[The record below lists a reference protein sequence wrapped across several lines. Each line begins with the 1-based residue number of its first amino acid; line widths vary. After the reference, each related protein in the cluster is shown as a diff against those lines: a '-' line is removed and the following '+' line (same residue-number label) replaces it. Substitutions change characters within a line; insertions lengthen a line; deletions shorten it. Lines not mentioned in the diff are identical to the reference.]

1 MSGAPRARA
10 NDQRYFGL
18 VEALVSSVDDPEKEG
33 RIKVTFPWFDPD
45 MESDW
50 CRVAQL
56 YGGAG
61 GKGSI
66 WVPDK
71 GDEVICGMVHGDMR
85 KVVVLGCL
93 FNGADRPPTHPDD
106 PRDRRMIKTRA
117 GHTIVLEDKAGE
129 EHVEIKTQGGHV
141 ADLNDKDK
149 KVVVKTT
156 SGQAV
161 TMDDNGGTVT
171 VETAS
176 GQSVK
181 LDSSGVTITG
191 TSSVSV
197 SAPSIKLGAAATEPV
212 ILGQQ
217 FLTYFM
223 THTHNCTA
231 PGTPSGPPV
240 PPMLPTLL
248 STVTK
253 TG

>member
-1 MSGAPRARA
+1 MSGSRARA
-10 NDQRYFGL
+10 NDQRYFGV
-18 VEALVSSVDDPEKEG
+18 VEGIVSNVDDPDKEG
-33 RIKVTFPWFDPD
+33 RVKVTFPWFDPD
-45 MESDW
+45 METDW

-71 GDEVICGMVHGDMR
+71 KDEVICALVHGDMR
-85 KVVVLGCL
+85 KVIILGCL
-93 FNGADRPPTHPDD
+93 YNGQDKPPTHPDD

-129 EHVEIKTQGGHV
+129 EHIEIKTKSGHV
-141 ADLNDKDK
+141 ADLSDKDK

-156 SGQAV
+156 SGQAL
-161 TMDDNGGTVT
+161 TMDDGGGTVT

-181 LDSSGVTITG
+181 LDASGVTITG
-191 TSSVSV
+191 TSTVTV
-197 SAPSIKLGAAATEPV
+197 SAPSISLGSGATSPV
-212 ILGQQ
+212 ILGTE
-217 FLTYFM
+217 FMAYFAG
-223 THTHNCTA
+223 HTHNCTA

-240 PPMLPTLL
+240 PPPLPTLL
-248 STVTK
+248 SKVTK
-253 TG
+253 TV